1 VKELNMTLN
10 EEYQELKTKYRN
22 INKKNI
28 NNYIIENIFTVFF
41 ENEKNKEK
49 EKFEDKKL
57 KEEKMEINYITKN
70 STSLNNVS
78 IGNNET
84 KKKSRLNRL
93 SRKDNKKDSNEDK

>member
-1 VKELNMTLN
+1 
-10 EEYQELKTKYRN
+10 
-22 INKKNI
+22 
-28 NNYIIENIFTVFF
+28 
-41 ENEKNKEK
+41 
-49 EKFEDKKL
+49 
-57 KEEKMEINYITKN
+57 MEINYITKN